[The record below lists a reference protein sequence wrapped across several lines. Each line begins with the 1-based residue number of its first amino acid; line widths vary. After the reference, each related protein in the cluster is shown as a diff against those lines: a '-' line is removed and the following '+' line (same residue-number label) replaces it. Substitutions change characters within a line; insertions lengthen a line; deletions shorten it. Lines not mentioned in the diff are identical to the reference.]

1 MNAPCAKGKYCWS
14 GMYCKDTANPCSE
27 KEQYCGRYDITG
39 SEETDKMYK
48 EDFKGGCIDMT
59 TCPDASA
66 ADADATLCGTFLVQQ
81 SEPGKCYAVCTVG
94 MSKEGHDS
102 IKKNYGCTDDEK
114 KKYDETTEKNEA
126 AYEASNSGSAVAP
139 TFAVVTTAAI
149 AVFAALY

>member
-1 MNAPCAKGKYCWS
+1 
-14 GMYCKDTANPCSE
+14 
-27 KEQYCGRYDITG
+27 
-39 SEETDKMYK
+39 MYK

-66 ADADATLCGTFLVQQ
+66 ADADATLCGRFLAQQ

-94 MSKEGHDS
+94 MSKEGHDL
-102 IKKNYGCTDDEK
+102 IKKTYGCTDDEV

-139 TFAVVTTAAI
+139 TLAVVTTAAI